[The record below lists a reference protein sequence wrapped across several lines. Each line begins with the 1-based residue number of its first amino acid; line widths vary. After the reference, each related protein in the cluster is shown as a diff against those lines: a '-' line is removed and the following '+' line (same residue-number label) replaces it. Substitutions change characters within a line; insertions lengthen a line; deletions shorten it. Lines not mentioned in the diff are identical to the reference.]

1 MAATQRA
8 CLFICDLQISP
19 RRKPGEAAG
28 VHDIADSPEAD
39 TQGRPWLCHTLRM
52 THGKLLRP
60 EPTKVFR
67 LLILSL
73 TEIQGGFRCFFVDLA
88 PGFVTSEAK

>member
-1 MAATQRA
+1 
-8 CLFICDLQISP
+8 
-19 RRKPGEAAG
+19 
-28 VHDIADSPEAD
+28 
-39 TQGRPWLCHTLRM
+39 M